1 MYVLIFYALG
11 IPSTPEFYVVIY
23 FVATTVQDV
32 VASFS
37 VGSLDIIF
45 GNYFR
50 SLRISRLEL
59 AE

>member
-37 VGSLDIIF
+37 VGSLDIILVTIF
-45 GNYFR
+45 VLYGFAAW
-50 SLRISRLEL
+50 S
-59 AE
+59 